1 MSIQAI
7 LSRISIFSVISI
19 ISIGVYVDQGQW
31 RSESMIRGDAHG
43 YCAYLASWVIYQD
56 FTFDF
61 YPDLDAETKNRY
73 WLNQHEGLQP
83 FPKLTMGVAMLQ
95 LPGYLM
101 AHWLAGLLGFAQDGW
116 SAPYHLSV
124 GFSGLLAFLIGLF
137 FIRKSLLKRFSTTVS
152 DLSVIVIAL
161 MTNAFYYGVL
171 DGAQSHIYSFMLLSV
186 AVYLFDRW
194 AEKRALKD
202 FLIAS
207 FCFGLLVLIRPT
219 NGIILIYPL
228 LYFMIN
234 KELVNRYLIKSLLI
248 GLLAFLLPLIP
259 QLVFWKMVSG
269 SWVFYSYGEESIYW
283 LSPHIWEGLFSFR
296 NGWLVYTP
304 IMLLAFIGVPFLKKI
319 DRSLMWALVIILPL
333 HVYIVFSWWCW
344 YYGSSLSIRP
354 MIDFYPI
361 FAFAIAAFLR
371 FILTRNAVLY
381 PMFIGLFALLIYNN
395 ALQTSQYDEGLLS
408 GSDMTGAAFYTLFL
422 YSDPP
427 SNLKLLGLY
436 EAPDTERLL
445 LGQPERQ
452 KRDTLVEESW
462 RLDQVSVINST
473 KQFGQSIVIP
483 ATDFETPFDRIMHVS
498 AELKASDIEK
508 YRAYLVISFDSDDT
522 TYGYYTVEIH
532 KQLELENEWMIV
544 HAYVRKPTDLPA
556 SSKMKVY
563 PWYQKGEGQLEVRNV
578 VVQQLDCPYQE
589 AL

>member
-1 MSIQAI
+1 
-7 LSRISIFSVISI
+7 
-19 ISIGVYVDQGQW
+19 
-31 RSESMIRGDAHG
+31 MIRGDAHG

-61 YPDLDAETKNRY
+61 YSDLDAQIKDRY
-73 WLNQHEGLQP
+73 WLNHHDGLKP

-101 AHWLAGLLGFAQDGW
+101 AHWLAGLAGCAQDGW
-116 SAPYHLSV
+116 STPYHFSV

-137 FIRKSLLKRFSTTVS
+137 FIRKSLVKRFSNTVS
-152 DLSVIVIAL
+152 DLTIIVIAL

-194 AEKRALKD
+194 TEKRAYKD
-202 FLIAS
+202 FLITS

-219 NGIILIYPL
+219 NGIVLIYPL
-228 LYFMIN
+228 LYMMMN
-234 KELVNRYLIKSLLI
+234 KKLLNSYLIKSLFM
-248 GLLAFLLPLIP
+248 GLFAFLLPLIP

-269 SWVFYSYGEESIYW
+269 SWMFYSYGEENIYW
-283 LSPHIWEGLFSFR
+283 LSPHMWEGLFSFR

-304 IMLLAFIGVPFLKKI
+304 VMLLAFIGIPFLKKI
-319 DRSLMWALVIILPL
+319 DLPLMSALVIILPL
-333 HVYIVFSWWCW
+333 HVYIVSSWWCW
-344 YYGSSLSIRP
+344 YYGSSLSMRP
-354 MIDFYPI
+354 MIDLYPI

-381 PMFIGLFALLIYNN
+381 PAFIGLFALLIYNN
-395 ALQTSQYDEGLLS
+395 ALQTIQYDEGLLS
-408 GSDMTGAAFYTLFL
+408 GSDMTGEAFNTLFWN
-422 YSDPP
+422 SDPP

-445 LGQPERQ
+445 VGLPERQ
-452 KRDTLVEESW
+452 RRDTVVEESW
-462 RLDQVSVINST
+462 LLSQISVINSI
-473 KQFGQSIVIP
+473 KQFGQIIVIS

-498 AELKASDIEK
+498 AEVNASDIEK
-508 YRAYLVISFDSDDT
+508 YRAYLVLNFDSDDVS
-522 TYGYYTVEIH
+522 YGYYTVEIH
-532 KQLELENEWMIV
+532 KQLELENEWMTV
-544 HAYVRKPTDLPA
+544 HAYVRKPSDLPD
-556 SSKMKVY
+556 SGIMKVY

-578 VVQQLDCPYQE
+578 VVQQLDCPYQKT
-589 AL
+589 L